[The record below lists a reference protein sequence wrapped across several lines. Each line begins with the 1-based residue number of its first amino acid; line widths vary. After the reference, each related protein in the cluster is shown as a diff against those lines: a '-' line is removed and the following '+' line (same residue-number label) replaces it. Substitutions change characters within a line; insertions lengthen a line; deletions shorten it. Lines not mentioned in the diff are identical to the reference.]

1 MSFARRRGPGVAQ
14 LPLPSRS
21 VSRPSDL
28 LRLPPL
34 LPQAALIRIGL
45 AEMMHFCKKFYEG
58 VQDKTFFESC
68 GVADLY
74 VGLVDRRHSGRL
86 PVCLCVCLF
95 VRVFLCLFVRVPL
108 LPLTTCSCVCVCLC
122 VLLPLAAASQRV
134 TAAVTASVQRRL

>member
-1 MSFARRRGPGVAQ
+1 M
-14 LPLPSRS
+14 PLPSRS

-86 PVCLCVCLF
+86 PVCLCLF
-95 VRVFLCLFVRVPL
+95 VRVSFCLSGWLSVRVPL
-108 LPLTTCSCVCVCLC
+108 LHDV
-122 VLLPLAAASQRV
+122 
-134 TAAVTASVQRRL
+134 